1 MATEN
6 DDGGAGTGTTVHG
19 IPGCDTMRKARRW
32 LDEHDVAYAFH
43 DYKKAGIDASK
54 LEAWSAHV
62 GWDQLLNRRGTTY
75 RKLDE
80 AERDGIDEAKAIRLM
95 VERPSLIVRPV
106 IEHGDE
112 VIVGF
117 DDTLYTKLFGL

>member
-1 MATEN
+1 MA
-6 DDGGAGTGTTVHG
+6 DDSDGGVGADTTVHG
-19 IPGCDTMRKARRW
+19 IPSCDTVRKARRW
-32 LDEHDVAYAFH
+32 LDEHGVGYAFH
-43 DYKKAGIDASK
+43 DYKKAGIDAAK
-54 LEAWSAHV
+54 LEAWSAKV

-75 RKLDE
+75 RQLDE
-80 AERDGIDEAKAIRLM
+80 SERDGIDEARAIRLM
-95 VERPSLIVRPV
+95 GERPSLIVRPV

>member
-1 MATEN
+1 MS
-6 DDGGAGTGTTVHG
+6 DTTVYG
-19 IPGCDTMRKARRW
+19 IPNCDAMRRARRW
-32 LDEHDVAYAFH
+32 LDERGVAHAFH
-43 DYKKAGIDASK
+43 DYKKAGIEPAR
-54 LEAWSAHV
+54 LEAWCARV

-80 AERDGIDEAKAIRLM
+80 AAREGIDEAKAIRLM
-95 VERPSLIVRPV
+95 AEHPSLVRRPV

-117 DDTLYTKLFGL
+117 DETLYTKVFGV

>member
-1 MATEN
+1 
-6 DDGGAGTGTTVHG
+6 
-19 IPGCDTMRKARRW
+19 MRKARRW
-32 LDEHDVAYAFH
+32 LDEHDVGYAFH

-54 LEAWSAHV
+54 LEAWSAKV

-80 AERDGIDEAKAIRLM
+80 SERDGIDEAKAIRLM
-95 VERPSLIVRPV
+95 GEHPSLIKRPV
-106 IEHGDE
+106 VEHGDE

>member
-1 MATEN
+1 MT
-6 DDGGAGTGTTVHG
+6 DTVTDTIAYG

-32 LDEHDVAYAFH
+32 LDEHDVAHDFH
-43 DYKKAGIDASK
+43 DYKKAGIDAAT
-54 LEAWSAHV
+54 LERWSGRV

-80 AERDGIDEAKAIRLM
+80 AEREGLDEAKAIRLM
-95 VERPSLIVRPV
+95 VEHPSLIRRPV
-106 IEHGDE
+106 IERGDD

-117 DDTLYTKLFGL
+117 DDTLYDKLFAA